1 MQFNAHSINT
11 IIHQRFISVRR
22 ILAVGTGVGL
32 FGLLVLVSCARQGVP
47 SGGPKDTQPP
57 QVDTVASTPN
67 FSTRFDQKRIE
78 LKFDEWV
85 VLSDVLTQVVV
96 SPPLAKRPEVV
107 LKGKTVVLT
116 FDKAEVLY
124 PNTTYTVNF
133 GNSVKDLHEGNAAK
147 DLRFVFSTGDFI
159 DSLTFKGILTDA
171 YTGEPVENISVLLYE
186 NFADSAV
193 RKERPYYFSRT
204 DKSGLYTFQNL
215 RAGRYRVVALEDSD
229 QNLRW
234 DGELERIGFRDSALV
249 VNDSLGGTVNF
260 KLFKNHPKFLLV
272 GLNATRFG
280 LVKVG
285 FNTPVD
291 AFEIQTLAPAGLI
304 TLVEKTPDSLLVW
317 YDLPQDTAWNL
328 LFTSPELRA
337 RNEESA
343 IGGLIR
349 SEFDTISV
357 KKLSRADFL
366 TSHRLDFGDVAAPA
380 PTRGRGQPVPA
391 KAPSVK
397 TIVQTASRPVHLGF
411 NYPIS
416 NFDTARWII
425 TVDSNRLVEFQ
436 VRPDSLSPRRLHC
449 SADWKEGKTYKFTFL
464 PGALTDFWGAT
475 NPDTLLR
482 IFNVVTGKQLGTLS
496 MTLENLRPGTP
507 YLLQLLN
514 GANLEEERRFV
525 AEMENKTLVFKDL
538 QVAGYSGRLVEDL
551 NGNGRWD
558 TGRFNEKR
566 QSEQVFNKKFDPL
579 RANWEL
585 KVTFPIESGQKQKG
599 RVGKE

>member
-11 IIHQRFISVRR
+11 LIHQSFISVRR
-22 ILAVGTGVGL
+22 ILSGGSGAGL

-171 YTGEPVENISVLLYE
+171 FTGEPVENISVLLYE

-280 LVKVG
+280 LVRVG

-291 AFEIQTLAPAGLI
+291 AFEIQTLAPAGLK

-317 YDLPQDTAWNL
+317 YDLPQDTAWSL

-343 IGGLIR
+343 ALGLIR
-349 SEFDTISV
+349 SEFDTIPV
-357 KKLSRADFL
+357 KKLSRTDFL

-380 PTRGRGQPVPA
+380 PTRGRAQQAPA

-397 TIVQTASRPVHLGF
+397 TIVQTASKPVHLGF
-411 NYPIS
+411 NLPIS

-425 TVDSNRLVEFQ
+425 SVDSNRLVDFQ

-464 PGALTDFWGAT
+464 PGALTDFWGAA

-514 GANLEEERRFV
+514 GTNLEEERRFV
-525 AEMENKTLVFKDL
+525 AENENKTLIFKDL
-538 QVAGYSGRLVEDL
+538 QVAGYSARLVEDL

-566 QSEQVFNKKFDPL
+566 QPEQVFNKKFDPL

-585 KVTFPIESGQKQKG
+585 KVTFPIESSQKQKG
-599 RVGKE
+599 RGGKE

>member
-1 MQFNAHSINT
+1 MQFNAHSSST
-11 IIHQRFISVRR
+11 IIPQNFISARR
-22 ILAVGTGVGL
+22 ILSGGCVAGL
-32 FGLLVLVSCARQGVP
+32 FGLLVLISCARQGVP

-57 QVDTVASTPN
+57 QVDSLGSTPN
-67 FSTRFDQKRIE
+67 FSTRFDKKRIE

-133 GNSVKDLHEGNAAK
+133 GNSVKDLHEGNSAK

-171 YTGEPVENISVLLYE
+171 FTGEPVENISVLLYE

-204 DKSGLYTFQNL
+204 DKSGLYSFQNL

-229 QNLRW
+229 LNLRW

-260 KLFKNHPKFLLV
+260 KLFKNQPKFLLV
-272 GLNATRFG
+272 GLNTDRFG

-291 AFEIQTLAPAGLI
+291 AFEIQTLAPAGLK

-317 YDLPQDTAWNL
+317 YDLPQDTAWSL

-343 IGGLIR
+343 AFGLIR
-349 SEFDTISV
+349 SEFDTVSV
-357 KKLSRADFL
+357 KKLSRTDFL
-366 TSHRLDFGDVAAPA
+366 SRHRLDFGDIAVPA
-380 PTRGRGQPVPA
+380 PTRGRGQPAPA

-397 TIVQTASRPVHLGF
+397 TIVQTASKPVQLGF
-411 NYPIS
+411 NYPVTS
-416 NFDTARWII
+416 FDTARWII
-425 TVDSNRLVEFQ
+425 TVDSSRLSDYQ
-436 VRPDSLSPRRLHC
+436 VRSDSISPRRLSC
-449 SADWKEGKTYKFTFL
+449 SAAWKEGNTYKFTFL
-464 PGALTDFWGAT
+464 PGALIDFWGAPNT
-475 NPDTLLR
+475 DTLFR

-496 MTLENLRPGTP
+496 MTVENLRPGTP
-507 YLLQLLN
+507 YVLQLLN
-514 GANLEEERRFV
+514 GKNLEEERVFV
-525 AEMENKTLVFKDL
+525 AETEAKVLVFSDL
-538 QVAGYSGRLVEDL
+538 QVAGYSARLVEDL

-558 TGRFNEKR
+558 SGSFNEKR
-566 QSEQVFNKKFDPL
+566 QPEQVFNKKFDPL

-585 KVTFPIESGQKQKG
+585 KVTFPIESSLKQKG
-599 RVGKE
+599 RGGKE